1 MKRAVLSVAVVALC
15 VAGSA
20 MAQDR
25 SGGLIGSGTRS
36 DGQTMGSG
44 NVVDQTVGSGNFV
57 DQMMGSGG
65 RIQDAGQATA
75 YDAQVMGS
83 GGLIGSGTRTDTSSP
98 LLGSGAGVVS
108 QDGGY
113 LGSGN
118 LVVELER
125 WDGLRMLVVTSQAGF
140 FVIPIED

>member
-1 MKRAVLSVAVVALC
+1 
-15 VAGSA
+15 

-25 SGGLIGSGTRS
+25 SGGLIGSGTRT
-36 DGQTMGSG
+36 DGQMTGSG
-44 NVVDQTVGSGNFV
+44 NVVDQTLGSGNFV
-57 DQMMGSGG
+57 DQMMS
-65 RIQDAGQATA
+65 
-75 YDAQVMGS
+75 S

-118 LVVELER
+118 LVIELER
-125 WDGLRMLVVTSQAGF
+125 WDGLSVLVLSSGGGF
-140 FVIPIED
+140 FVIPTEK